1 MKPTIIN
8 ENGYRYYDKNG
19 LIKLQTIL
27 ALKSMDYSLDQIKV
41 LLNRN
46 EAPHNPRQ
54 NNIMTVVI
62 YDCGHFLMGGILNL
76 MLRESRKRDTREK
89 IVRHAVQLFKEKG
102 YDNVTVD
109 EITQVCVRREGNV
122 KDRLMNI
129 SMNYCTFIRIIPAC
143 WALP

>member
-1 MKPTIIN
+1 MTI
-8 ENGYRYYDKNG
+8 
-19 LIKLQTIL
+19 
-27 ALKSMDYSLDQIKV
+27 
-41 LLNRN
+41 
-46 EAPHNPRQ
+46 
-54 NNIMTVVI
+54 VI
-62 YDCGHFLMGGILNL
+62 YDCGHFLMGGILNF